1 MDDSIKRFLGPPQM
15 LRPSEI
21 SDQEWQDRRT
31 LPSVHTVGNC
41 NIAILSILRLD
52 RQYTYAVAS
61 FAQVSQKEL
70 LPSLGGG
77 KTVFHDC
84 IVKYGYGGYRQVP
97 GSPGLITVMYADG
110 SVFERFLLSG
120 AGSAHY
126 DAAVENP
133 DGTFTTFWLQHKLS
147 RPLGAEGA
155 DVRNEG

>member
-84 IVKYGYGGYRQVP
+84 IVKYGYGGYRQVR
-97 GSPGLITVMYADG
+97 LITVMYADG

-155 DVRNEG
+155 DVRNGG